1 MAKYIKQELPD
12 LHKTGKKRVYY
23 RLKTEKN
30 IDAQEFVEQICLQSP
45 GLSRGDV
52 ARVLMHATDTLA
64 RLLSEGN
71 AVTVDE
77 MGVFRA
83 SVGLEADK
91 EKETVD
97 GDEPKRNARSLYIN
111 GVKFHPDVQFV
122 NKTNRSCKLMKLGE
136 SRLCRSPY
144 TPEERLAMALAFM
157 DKNGA
162 MKVRHYMML
171 TGLSHTKASDELK
184 KHESNP
190 TSGITSVGRLAG
202 KVYVKNKE
210 KLND

>member
-97 GDEPKRNARSLYIN
+97 GDDPKRNARSLYIN
-111 GVKFHPDVQFV
+111 GVKFQPDKGLV
-122 NKTNRSCKLMKLGE
+122 NKVDRCCKLRNMVV
-136 SRLCRSPY
+136 SCAP
-144 TPEERLAMALAFM
+144 
-157 DKNGA
+157 
-162 MKVRHYMML
+162 VRPLILFAANCPNAAEPPARFIRQTIIPRITRKIMIPTL
-171 TGLSHTKASDELK
+171 LSSVKTAIIPS
-184 KHESNP
+184 SN
-190 TSGITSVGRLAG
+190 T
-202 KVYVKNKE
+202 
-210 KLND
+210 